1 MFDLMRSEL
10 LGFACDVATA
20 DAARRFIA
28 EDADAAP
35 DGGALPERLDRLAAL
50 TGQSSSELRFAFG
63 RRVFERFASSY
74 PDFIPEGVGAL
85 DFLMKIESHVH
96 GEMTSLYPS
105 AAPPRL
111 CCERLSETRA
121 ILRYASDQP
130 VAEMC
135 AGMLEAALSH
145 FETRAVITRRADADR
160 GADAVFEIESAPA
173 A

>member
-10 LGFACDVATA
+10 LGFALDVAPA
-20 DAARRFIA
+20 EAARRFA
-28 EDADAAP
+28 QEDAAAES
-35 DGGALPERLDRLAAL
+35 GGALPERLDRLAAL
-50 TGQSSSELRFAFG
+50 TGQSPSELRFAFG

-85 DFLMKIESHVH
+85 DFLVGIERHVH
-96 GEMTSLYPS
+96 GEMAALYPS
-105 AAPPRL
+105 ASPPQV

-121 ILRYASDQP
+121 ILRYSSDQP
-130 VAEMC
+130 VADMC

-145 FETRAVITRRADADR
+145 FETRAVVTRRPAPDC

-173 A
+173 P